1 MYVYFFKPV
10 FQELFFKYTWNNFLH
25 SQVEQ
30 CIAFAMNSELSL
42 SIENDASE
50 NVLLQN
56 VSIVYQWNFFYMA
69 SSVLMI
75 FSMLFVIFLI
85 FSYFRFF

>member
-1 MYVYFFKPV
+1 MYVYFFKSV

-30 CIAFAMNSELSL
+30 CIAFALNSELSL
-42 SIENDASE
+42 SVENDASE

-56 VSIVYQWNFFYMA
+56 VSTFYTSDILFLYGIINFHDF
-69 SSVLMI
+69 
-75 FSMLFVIFLI
+75 
-85 FSYFRFF
+85 

>member
-1 MYVYFFKPV
+1 MFTFFYV

-30 CIAFAMNSELSL
+30 CIAFALNSELSL
-42 SIENDASE
+42 SVENDASE

-56 VSIVYQWNFFYMA
+56 VSTFYTSDILFLYGIINFDDF
-69 SSVLMI
+69 
-75 FSMLFVIFLI
+75 
-85 FSYFRFF
+85 

>member
-56 VSIVYQWNFFYMA
+56 VSTLYTNEIFF
-69 SSVLMI
+69 I
-75 FSMLFVIFLI
+75 WHHQC
-85 FSYFRFF
+85 

>member
-1 MYVYFFKPV
+1 MFTFFLSV

-30 CIAFAMNSELSL
+30 CIAFALNSELSL
-42 SIENDASE
+42 SVENDASE

-56 VSIVYQWNFFYMA
+56 VSTFIPVISCFLYGIINFDGF
-69 SSVLMI
+69 
-75 FSMLFVIFLI
+75 
-85 FSYFRFF
+85 

>member
-1 MYVYFFKPV
+1 MLLWCVICIFIDLFF

-30 CIAFAMNSELSL
+30 YIAFALNSELSL
-42 SIENDASE
+42 SVENDASE

-56 VSIVYQWNFFYMA
+56 VSTFYTGD
-69 SSVLMI
+69 I
-75 FSMLFVIFLI
+75 FCFICYHHL
-85 FSYFRFF
+85 